1 MSNSAQLGSPV
12 TFVKRLA
19 KQGDYYSIFVPKD
32 LIDSGLVDPE
42 KYYEITLRAVERSKN
57 KELSSSKE

>member
-1 MSNSAQLGSPV
+1 MPNDTQLGSPV

-42 KYYEITLRAVERSKN
+42 KYYEITLRAVEKGKK
-57 KELSSSKE
+57 KE